1 MKNKL
6 IEHIAGIAF
15 VTVLIVILMFVFG
28 IMRKNEETYAGSR
41 VKAFLDIKIQNPDDR
56 FQRALLKDV
65 MNIFYPDRAGYNDS
79 LVKEILIIKG
89 DQFNERIQSTN
100 TKKSLSAAVFL
111 ELTGMYLKFLFVYIV
126 VMILTYYGVQTL
138 GTWRF
143 VREKNKEHLSIHNP
157 ELYHKKRFS
166 FTSIAFKLLK
176 AFAYLILFSPA
187 YVIAYS
193 IRTEFNTDSVF
204 FMIFLGVISNGLLM
218 MYTNKFHAFLVSESR
233 KGYIDTARVKNLN
246 EEFTIS
252 QQGIPLKSLIHPFKK
267 FKGHLFE
274 HIFRNA
280 HFQYLSTIKEQAS
293 FLITGLVIIEMA
305 LNIQG
310 HFNYELLRQLLF
322 QNYSIV
328 LVIVAMIYYTVK
340 FTEIVTDYLIH
351 REIKRYENR

>member
-15 VTVLIVILMFVFG
+15 VTVLIVILMFVFSA
-28 IMRKNEETYAGSR
+28 MRKNEETYAGSR
-41 VKAFLDIKIQNPDDR
+41 VKEFLDIKIQNPDDR
-56 FQRALLKDV
+56 FQRALLKDA
-65 MNIFYPDRAGYNDS
+65 MNIFYPDRAELNDT
-79 LVKEILIIKG
+79 LVSEILTIKG
-89 DQFNERIQSTN
+89 DQFNKRIQSTN
-100 TKKSLSAAVFL
+100 TKKSLSASVFL
-111 ELTGMYLKFLFVYIV
+111 ELTGLYLKFLFIYIV

-143 VREKNKEHLSIHNP
+143 VREKHKEHLSIHNP
-157 ELYHKKRFS
+157 ELYHKNRFS
-166 FTSIAFKLLK
+166 FATIAFNLLK
-176 AFAYLILFSPA
+176 TFAYLILFSPA

-193 IRTEFNTDSVF
+193 IRTEFNTDSIF

-233 KGYIDTARVKNLN
+233 KGYVDTARVKNLN

-252 QQGIPLKSLIHPFKK
+252 HQGIPLTSLLHPFKK

-328 LVIVAMIYYTVK
+328 LVIVAMIFYTVK

>member
-6 IEHIAGIAF
+6 VEHITGIAF
-15 VTVLIVILMFVFG
+15 VTVLIVILMFVFNT
-28 IMRKNEETYAGSR
+28 MRKNDETYAGSR
-41 VKAFLDIKIQNPDDR
+41 VKEFLDITIQNPDDR

-65 MNIFYPDRAGYNDS
+65 MNIFYPDRSEYNDTI
-79 LVKEILIIKG
+79 VKEILTIKS
-89 DQFNERIQSTN
+89 DQFNKRIQGTN
-100 TKKSLSAAVFL
+100 TKKSLSTTVFL
-111 ELTGMYLKFLFVYIV
+111 ELTGMYLKFLFIYIV
-126 VMILTYYGVQTL
+126 VMLLTFYGVQTL
-138 GTWRF
+138 GSWRF
-143 VREKNKEHLSIHNP
+143 VREKHREHLSIHNP
-157 ELYHKKRFS
+157 ELYQKNRFS
-166 FTSIAFKLLK
+166 FISIVSKLLK
-176 AFAYLILFSPA
+176 TFAYLIFFSPA

-193 IRTEFNTDSVF
+193 IRTEFNTDSIF

-246 EEFTIS
+246 EDFTIS
-252 QQGIPLKSLIHPFKK
+252 PLGIPLSSLIHPFKK

-280 HFQYLSTIKEQAS
+280 HFQYLATIKEQAS

-328 LVIVAMIYYTVK
+328 LVIVAMIFYTVK
-340 FTEIVTDYLIH
+340 FTEILTDYLIH

>member
-15 VTVLIVILMFVFG
+15 VTVLIVILMYVFSV
-28 IMRKNEETYAGSR
+28 MRKNEETHSGSR
-41 VKAFLDIKIQNPDDR
+41 VKEFLDISIQNPDDR
-56 FQRALLKDV
+56 FQQALLKDA
-65 MNIFYPDRAGYNDS
+65 MNIFYPDRGEYNDS
-79 LVKEILIIKG
+79 LVKEILRIKG

-100 TKKSLSAAVFL
+100 TKKTLSASVFL
-111 ELTGMYLKFLFVYIV
+111 ELTGMYLKFLFVYII
-126 VMILTYYGVQTL
+126 VMLLTYYGVQTL

-143 VREKNKEHLSIHNP
+143 VREKHKEHLSIHNP

-166 FTSIAFKLLK
+166 FTTIAFKLLK

-233 KGYIDTARVKNLN
+233 KGYVDTARVKNLN

-252 QQGIPLKSLIHPFKK
+252 HQGIPLKSLIHPFKK

-322 QNYSIV
+322 QNYAIV
-328 LVIVAMIYYTVK
+328 LVIVAMIFYTVK
-340 FTEIVTDYLIH
+340 LTEIITDYLIH
-351 REIKRYENR
+351 REIQRYENR

>member
-6 IEHIAGIAF
+6 IEHITGIAF
-15 VTVLIVILMFVFG
+15 ITVLIVILMVVFNT
-28 IMRKNEETYAGSR
+28 MRKNEETYAGSR
-41 VKAFLDIKIQNPDDR
+41 VKEFLDISIQNPDDR

-65 MNIFYPDRAGYNDS
+65 MNIFYPDRAEYNDTI
-79 LVKEILIIKG
+79 VKEILTIKS
-89 DQFNERIQSTN
+89 DQFNKRIQSTN
-100 TKKSLSAAVFL
+100 TKKSLSTKVFL
-111 ELTGMYLKFLFVYIV
+111 ELTGMYLKFLFIYIV
-126 VMILTYYGVQTL
+126 VMLLTFYGVQTL
-138 GTWRF
+138 GSWRF
-143 VREKNKEHLSIHNP
+143 VHEKHMEHLSIHNP
-157 ELYHKKRFS
+157 VLYHKKRFS
-166 FTSIAFKLLK
+166 FTSILFKLLK
-176 AFAYLILFSPA
+176 TFAYLILFSPA

-193 IRTEFNTDSVF
+193 IRTEFNTDSIF

-246 EEFTIS
+246 EDFTIS
-252 QQGIPLKSLIHPFKK
+252 PQGIPLNSLIHPFKM

-280 HFQYLSTIKEQAS
+280 HFQYLATIKEQAS

-328 LVIVAMIYYTVK
+328 LVIVALIFYTVK
-340 FTEIVTDYLIH
+340 FTEMFTDYLIH